1 MDRMV
6 PKQYTCKYKSVKTK
20 WSRLTNL
27 DNLGS
32 MWTKQNKKK
41 VRILN
46 NLAFQS
52 GAQISSGPRSETL
65 LFEFGPSHCKLTTP
79 DGLSH
84 FVS

>member
-1 MDRMV
+1 
-6 PKQYTCKYKSVKTK
+6 
-20 WSRLTNL
+20 
-27 DNLGS
+27 

-65 LFEFGPSHCKLTTP
+65 LFEFGPVTNSNSNL
-79 DGLSH
+79 LSSRVCESQSSVTNSSGH
-84 FVS
+84 KTIY